1 MRFYILTEREREA
14 IAKYL
19 KDGKITDLISV
30 LRVRG
35 KRHLQRLKEDVRLL
49 ELVIR

>member
-19 KDGKITDLISV
+19 EDGKITDLISV

-35 KRHLQRLKEDVRLL
+35 KRHLKTLKEDIHLL
-49 ELVIR
+49 ELVIK